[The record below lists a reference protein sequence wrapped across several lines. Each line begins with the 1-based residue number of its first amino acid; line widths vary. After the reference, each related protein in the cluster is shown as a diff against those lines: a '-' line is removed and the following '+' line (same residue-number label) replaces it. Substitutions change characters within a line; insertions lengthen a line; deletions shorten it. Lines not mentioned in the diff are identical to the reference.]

1 MEFKDLNVWITGA
14 SSGIGLA
21 LAKLFARRGSTVII
35 SSRNKEKLL
44 SAMQEI
50 GSDQRVFL
58 FPCDVSS
65 PEDVKSVYDKLSVT
79 NLNVNVLINN
89 AGKYFAGPF
98 LNFSLEKFDETFATN
113 VRGVFLCTQA
123 VLPKMVEQNFG
134 IIVNILSVVVTK
146 TFVNSSV
153 YSASKAA
160 VLAMSKSLR
169 EELRSKNIKIM
180 NVYPGATLTNIWSP
194 NVADKFGSRMMKPEE
209 IATAIVYNI
218 DVMLASGA
226 MVEELIVRPQLG
238 DL

>member
-194 NVADKFGSRMMKPEE
+194 SVADKFGSRMMKPED

-218 DVMLASGA
+218 DVMLSSGA
-226 MVEELIVRPQLG
+226 TVEELIVRPQLG